1 MPLFEYECR
10 KCGQLFEA
18 LVVGSR
24 SPACPKCKSQDLEKR
39 VSSLGFAGVGAWSG
53 EPLVERL
60 PDPAAAVVDGSSR
73 GPVGP
78 PVV

>member
-24 SPACPKCKSQDLEKR
+24 TPASPKCKSQDLEKR

-53 EPLVERL
+53 GRT
-60 PDPAAAVVDGSSR
+60 ASGSGYGGGGGLR
-73 GPVGP
+73 F
-78 PVV
+78 

>member
-24 SPACPKCKSQDLEKR
+24 TPACPKCKSQDLEKR
-39 VSSLGFAGVGAWSG
+39 VSPLGFAGASGWSSG
-53 EPLVERL
+53 R
-60 PDPAAAVVDGSSR
+60 SSSGC
-73 GPVGP
+73 GPSGGGG
-78 PVV
+78 

>member
-24 SPACPKCKSQDLEKR
+24 TPACPKCKSQDLEKR
-39 VSSLGFAGVGAWSG
+39 VSSLGFAGSG
-53 EPLVERL
+53 
-60 PDPAAAVVDGSSR
+60 G
-73 GPVGP
+73 GGG
-78 PVV
+78 